1 MARRKLFNNFI
12 RFQPDKKPSDRS
24 DLPIVDKGK
33 DLISELDAT
42 TITSVDQLNQF
53 RNLSDDRQTQYNAYD
68 EMKSD
73 SIIAAALELYADDAT
88 QYDEQGRVIW
98 VESDSDEITKAANRL
113 IEILDLPER
122 AWKHIY
128 QTCLY
133 GDYYLKLYR
142 RGDVE
147 EEDEYLSQRYKSIQ
161 TRIVNDTK
169 VTSRNGKEVSE
180 KILGFEEYVED
191 VEDPAL
197 LFDLRKRGKSAGFI
211 EIGREVYMNQ
221 VAQIASTSF
230 TFQTTDISVY
240 PPDRFVHIMLSEN
253 LSRTPEEVQIDLG
266 DGKVATYQSAR
277 GKSMLQDVYPIQKE
291 LQLLEDSLLLNRLT
305 RSSLIRLLEIEV
317 GDMPKQEVNPYL
329 RRIKNLIEQ
338 HISMDKSNGDYKSY
352 NAPGPIDNVIYIPTR
367 NGKGSITV
375 NNLGGDVNVR
385 DIADIDYFNNKRAG
399 ALKIPRAYLGD
410 DMDGCLRG
418 ETKLLLLNGQHRSIK
433 YLYENRDEYLGKGI
447 MSCNCDGSLVP
458 TTITDIKLTRKSA
471 TFVRVHLDNGE
482 YFDVTE
488 DHLCMLRDGTFQW
501 ADDLKPGDSLMP
513 LYDEVRSGRR
523 YVWDNKEESWKAQY
537 RLVALY
543 KYGEL
548 LKGHQVHHLNERKI
562 DDDFTNLE
570 QILTSD
576 HCKIHSKML
585 HEKSETSRQE
595 LKEKDPE
602 KYYQI
607 YGAGGRA
614 IKGIKRSQETR
625 DKISNALKGKPSNHP
640 FEKGDLNPSHFMTED
655 TRKKISKANSGR
667 KHTEE
672 TKKKIGDAH
681 RGKVVSESTCRKLSE
696 NHADVSGK
704 NNPMYGKSVEW
715 TDERKAEQS
724 KRLQGS
730 GNPCYGKKLCNNG
743 VINKY
748 ISSDTLEEFLLN
760 NPDWSL
766 GSLKKNKAPY
776 NHKVVKVERLD
787 VVEDAYDIEV
797 ANESHTFILD
807 AGVFVHNSGLSNGG
821 SLTRL
826 SARYARTIKRIQTAY
841 IRAITHLLNL
851 FFIEKKLDYVNKFK
865 VRMTSPSTQEDLE
878 RNELIGGNIDI
889 VSSILDLTS
898 SLEGSTQK
906 KVLSYLVSNIMKMP
920 EISQMIDEDVTPEE
934 DVDIEGAGSPGG
946 PDLNIDFG
954 GESPSDEIGVE
965 TETPETP
972 EEPSSTEGGFSD
984 EDFSEFEDTL

>member
-33 DLISELDAT
+33 DLISDLDAT

-266 DGKVATYQSAR
+266 DSKVATYQSAR

-410 DMDGCLRG
+410 DMDG
-418 ETKLLLLNGQHRSIK
+418 
-433 YLYENRDEYLGKGI
+433 
-447 MSCNCDGSLVP
+447 
-458 TTITDIKLTRKSA
+458 
-471 TFVRVHLDNGE
+471 
-482 YFDVTE
+482 
-488 DHLCMLRDGTFQW
+488 
-501 ADDLKPGDSLMP
+501 
-513 LYDEVRSGRR
+513 
-523 YVWDNKEESWKAQY
+523 
-537 RLVALY
+537 
-543 KYGEL
+543 
-548 LKGHQVHHLNERKI
+548 
-562 DDDFTNLE
+562 
-570 QILTSD
+570 
-576 HCKIHSKML
+576 
-585 HEKSETSRQE
+585 
-595 LKEKDPE
+595 
-602 KYYQI
+602 
-607 YGAGGRA
+607 
-614 IKGIKRSQETR
+614 
-625 DKISNALKGKPSNHP
+625 
-640 FEKGDLNPSHFMTED
+640 
-655 TRKKISKANSGR
+655 
-667 KHTEE
+667 
-672 TKKKIGDAH
+672 
-681 RGKVVSESTCRKLSE
+681 
-696 NHADVSGK
+696 
-704 NNPMYGKSVEW
+704 
-715 TDERKAEQS
+715 
-724 KRLQGS
+724 
-730 GNPCYGKKLCNNG
+730 
-743 VINKY
+743 
-748 ISSDTLEEFLLN
+748 
-760 NPDWSL
+760 
-766 GSLKKNKAPY
+766 
-776 NHKVVKVERLD
+776 
-787 VVEDAYDIEV
+787 
-797 ANESHTFILD
+797 
-807 AGVFVHNSGLSNGG
+807 SGLSNGG

-954 GESPSDEIGVE
+954 GEAPSDEVGVE
-965 TETPETP
+965 TETPETT